1 MNSVCLVGRLTKDPE
16 LRATMNNIS
25 VTAFTVAVDRRFKTE
40 GQPAADFI
48 NVIAWRN
55 QAEFICKYFKKGSR
69 IALTGSLQTRNW
81 TDEDGIKHYATEV
94 IADGAEFCE
103 RKVAEYDDSLNE
115 VYDPLEEDV

>member
-55 QAEFICKYFKKGSR
+55 QAEFICKYFRKGSR